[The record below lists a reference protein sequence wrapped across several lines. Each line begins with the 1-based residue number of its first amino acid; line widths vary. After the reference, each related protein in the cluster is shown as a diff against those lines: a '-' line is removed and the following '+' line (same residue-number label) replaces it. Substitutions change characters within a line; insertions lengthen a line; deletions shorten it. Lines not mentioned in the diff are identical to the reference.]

1 MVVISNIN
9 ELKRAERVLKENDQR
24 KNEFLAMLAH
34 ELRNPMATLRNG
46 LQILSIT
53 VAANAQAKPV
63 LEMMTRQTEHLVRMV
78 DDLLDISR
86 ISQGKIELR
95 KTRINL
101 VELLKQARESIQMVV
116 QQKQQQLTFRLPAM
130 PVELEGDATRL
141 VQLTMNL
148 LTNASRYTP
157 AQGKIHLS
165 LEHRDHTAFLRV
177 EDTGIGLSP
186 DQRTSI
192 FDLFVQGDN
201 SLARSE
207 GGLGLGL
214 TLVKQVVELH
224 GGTVEAQSEGP
235 GRGSTFT
242 VSLPTLTEGQST
254 ATLAQEV
261 RRDSLRLLIVDD
273 NPDAT
278 LTLSMLLEL
287 NGYEVHSRTSGKAGL
302 QAAEELRPE
311 VILLDIGMPEL
322 DGYETCQLMRN
333 QASGAEAF
341 IVAVSGYGQDSDKQK
356 AREAGFDEHITKP
369 VHMETLIQIIA
380 NR

>member
-1 MVVISNIN
+1 M
-9 ELKRAERVLKENDQR
+9 
-24 KNEFLAMLAH
+24 
-34 ELRNPMATLRNG
+34 
-46 LQILSIT
+46 
-53 VAANAQAKPV
+53 
-63 LEMMTRQTEHLVRMV
+63 
-78 DDLLDISR
+78 
-86 ISQGKIELR
+86 
-95 KTRINL
+95 
-101 VELLKQARESIQMVV
+101 
-116 QQKQQQLTFRLPAM
+116 
-130 PVELEGDATRL
+130 
-141 VQLTMNL
+141 
-148 LTNASRYTP
+148 
-157 AQGKIHLS
+157 
-165 LEHRDHTAFLRV
+165 

-333 QASGAEAF
+333 QASGAKAF

-369 VHMETLIQIIA
+369 VHMQTLIQIIA